1 MADGPPES
9 DDLQTALKQLIADVR
24 FGRDSAWSTFE
35 GWCREH
41 QVDIEFM
48 AHFEKPHLGW

>member
-9 DDLQTALKQLIADVR
+9 GDLQTALTQLIADVR
-24 FGRDSAWSTFE
+24 SGRDSAWSTFE

-41 QVDIEFM
+41 QIDIEFM

>member
-9 DDLQTALKQLIADVR
+9 DDLQTALNQLIADVR
-24 FGRDSAWSTFE
+24 SGRDSAWSTFD

-41 QVDIEFM
+41 RVDIEFM
-48 AHFEKPHLGW
+48 AYVEKLHPG